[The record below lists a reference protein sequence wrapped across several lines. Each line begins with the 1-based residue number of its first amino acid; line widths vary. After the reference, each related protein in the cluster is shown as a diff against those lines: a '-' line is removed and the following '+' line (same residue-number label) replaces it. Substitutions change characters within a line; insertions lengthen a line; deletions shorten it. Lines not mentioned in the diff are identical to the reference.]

1 MMLQTTAQR
10 GDKTSELWV
19 STPSCLSELSAVVSI
34 RLSHHWLM
42 FPSTPGL
49 AGSQGLAETMN
60 SAFFFFN
67 LLDLPDVLPDFF
79 FGFTVLH

>member
-1 MMLQTTAQR
+1 M
-10 GDKTSELWV
+10 
-19 STPSCLSELSAVVSI
+19 STPSCLSKLSAVVSI

-49 AGSQGLAETMN
+49 ADSQGLAGTSHQTMN
-60 SAFFFFN
+60 SAFFLN

-79 FGFTVLH
+79 PLD